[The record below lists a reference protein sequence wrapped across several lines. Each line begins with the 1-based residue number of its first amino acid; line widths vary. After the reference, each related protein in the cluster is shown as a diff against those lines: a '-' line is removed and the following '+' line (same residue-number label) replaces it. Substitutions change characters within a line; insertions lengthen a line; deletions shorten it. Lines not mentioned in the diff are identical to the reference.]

1 MLAFNRP
8 RHLLARINLRTT
20 VRKDMFVVP
29 VGRSDINVFGIARLW
44 YIQLHQS
51 RLSYQY
57 SISITSIIDR
67 LAEFCAAWHEAC

>member
-1 MLAFNRP
+1 
-8 RHLLARINLRTT
+8 
-20 VRKDMFVVP
+20 MFVVP
-29 VGRSDINVFGIARLW
+29 MVRSDINVFGIARLC

-67 LAEFCAAWHEAC
+67 LAGFCAAWHEAC